1 MFKFLNR
8 RKARRLIE
16 ENNLNVDLDSFF
28 IVKKDFSFYIISR
41 DIEKISLN
49 DYNIVHI
56 GLKIL

>member
-8 RKARRLIE
+8 RKPRRLIE